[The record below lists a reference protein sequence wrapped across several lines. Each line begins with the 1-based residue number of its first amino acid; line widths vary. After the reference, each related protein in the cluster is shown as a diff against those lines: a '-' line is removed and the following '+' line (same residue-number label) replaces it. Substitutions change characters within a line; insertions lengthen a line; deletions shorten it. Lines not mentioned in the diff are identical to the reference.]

1 MHGYYHLKLLLEPI
15 VLCISIYQN
24 ISCNRYNKLKR
35 ISSNYHIVYNIQ
47 YPSYRIYIFQYSE
60 NGTYIIVILLCIP
73 LNILFNVIHFY
84 CFIPKR
90 ITNINYYY
98 STLPPSSLKLECE
111 KLASEKVEIQRH
123 YVMVRTKF
131 KNEKKDF

>member
-1 MHGYYHLKLLLEPI
+1 MIDVDKIH
-15 VLCISIYQN
+15 
-24 ISCNRYNKLKR
+24 
-35 ISSNYHIVYNIQ
+35 
-47 YPSYRIYIFQYSE
+47 
-60 NGTYIIVILLCIP
+60 VILYYIP

-84 CFIPKR
+84 CLIPKC

-131 KNEKKDF
+131 KNEKKDFLISKTLCLLFCVVFVFSMLYVTVVH